1 MAEMDV
7 LFVSTRQETGSLLQ
21 YHLKPIGFE
30 VRLQTDPAAVVTQVE
45 ADPPPIVLFD
55 VDDFPRHWK
64 SVLMHLRSF
73 RSRSEAIFVLLTSR
87 EFSSEEAAKATH
99 LGVNGIVTEDVSSKR
114 GAHRLLDLLR
124 RYKML
129 QDKRSFT
136 RYLVT
141 ETDRVGLAFVHPAG
155 STLTTGEV
163 TEMSVKGLSFLPD
176 RLERCADLAVGT
188 DLARC
193 SLRVG
198 DRIVSVGCKVMRAG
212 HDLGLQFVTFDEGAH
227 SVVRSYIQD
236 RPERALHAAIEA
248 SRRPREPGPDDASR
262 G

>member
-1 MAEMDV
+1 MDV
-7 LFVSTRQETGSLLQ
+7 LFVSTRQEIGSLLQ

-30 VRLQTDPAAVVTQVE
+30 VTLQSDPTAVVAQVDR
-45 ADPPPIVLFD
+45 DPPPIVLFD
-55 VDDFPRHWK
+55 VDVFPRHWK

-73 RSRSEAIFVLLTSR
+73 RSRSEAIYVLLTSR
-87 EFSSEEAAKATH
+87 EFSADEAAKATH

-141 ETDRVGLAFVHPAG
+141 ETDRVGLSFVHPA
-155 STLTTGEV
+155 SATLVTGEV
-163 TEMSVKGLSFLPD
+163 TEMSVKGLSLLPD
-176 RLERCADLAVGT
+176 RPERCADLGVG
-188 DLARC
+188 LELPGC

-198 DRIVSVGCKVMRAG
+198 DRIVTVGCKVMRAG
-212 HDLGLQFVTFDEGAH
+212 HDLGLQFVSFEEGAH
-227 SVVRSYIQD
+227 SAVRSYVQD
-236 RPERALHAAIEA
+236 RPERALRAAIEA
-248 SRRPREPGPDDASR
+248 SRRSPEPGPAGASQE
-262 G
+262 